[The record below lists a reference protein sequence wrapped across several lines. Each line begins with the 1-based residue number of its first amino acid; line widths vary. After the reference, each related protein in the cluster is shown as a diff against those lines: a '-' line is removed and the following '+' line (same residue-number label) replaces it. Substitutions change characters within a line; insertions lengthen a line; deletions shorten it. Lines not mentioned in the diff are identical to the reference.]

1 MHPFSST
8 TPARSNDEWVF
19 GWDPTPGIVS
29 VWASRDGRAVVWR
42 RDGEQVV
49 CVKDLFR
56 PWLFATTLADV
67 AHLGSALIL
76 STGDP
81 QRETSLV
88 SYRML
93 DGADGTY
100 RYLISARD
108 GRFLEREL
116 LKGATRRLGRQL
128 QGLGELSESY
138 YQVGP

>member
-1 MHPFSST
+1 MFFISGMTHEAQEKLKTSE
-8 TPARSNDEWVF
+8 NLF

-42 RDGEQVV
+42 REGEQVV

-56 PWLFATTLADV
+56 PWLFATTLADL
-67 AHLGSALIL
+67 AHLGPALIL
-76 STGDP
+76 SSGDP
-81 QRETSLV
+81 KRETSLV

-108 GRFLEREL
+108 GRFLDRE
-116 LKGATRRLGRQL
+116 
-128 QGLGELSESY
+128 
-138 YQVGP
+138 